1 MKNETEKNFFINNP
15 IFVKYKKKF
24 DFSKFKTQQTLKS
37 VNINERIVEIPF
49 AIQAVAGLAKGAK
62 ILDLGCTESPL
73 PLQLSALGYAVT
85 GFDFREYPYRHPNL
99 TFVQGDMTK
108 LPFENAR
115 FDAILSISTLEH
127 VGIGFYADPQE
138 VEQADKKAM
147 AEVIRVL
154 KPGGIFVLTAPY
166 GVKAQTGHQR
176 IYDQKG
182 LEDLFGALSVQERRY
197 FKSDT
202 LPGADCNSWVEV
214 DQEEAAAIASPK
226 STTCVCLVVGKK
238 K

>member
-1 MKNETEKNFFINNP
+1 MTEKNFFINNP
-15 IFVKYKKKF
+15 IFVKYKKRFDLAKF
-24 DFSKFKTQQTLKS
+24 RSEQTLKS
-37 VNINERIVEIPF
+37 VNVNERIVEIPF
-49 AIQAVAGLAKGAK
+49 AIQAAAALPKGAK

-73 PLQLSALGYAVT
+73 PLQLAALGYAVT

-108 LPFENAR
+108 LPFENAT
-115 FDAILSISTLEH
+115 FDGIMSISTLEH

-138 VEQADKKAM
+138 VAQADKKAI
-147 AEVIRVL
+147 AEIIRVL

-166 GVKAQTGHQR
+166 GVKAQNSHQR

-182 LEDLFGALSVQERRY
+182 LEDLFSAFSVQERRY
-197 FKSDT
+197 FKSVT
-202 LPGADCNSWVEV
+202 LPGADCNTWVEA
-214 DQEEAAAIASPK
+214 DQEEAGRIASPRET
-226 STTCVCLVVGKK
+226 SCVCLVVGKK

>member
-1 MKNETEKNFFINNP
+1 MAAEKNFFINNP
-15 IFVKYKKKF
+15 IFVKYKKRF
-24 DFSKFKTQQTLKS
+24 DFSKMKSQQTLKS

-49 AIQAVAGLAKGAK
+49 AIQAVGALPKGVK
-62 ILDLGCTESPL
+62 VLDLGCTESPL
-73 PLQLSALGYAVT
+73 PLQLAALGYLVT

-108 LPFENAR
+108 LPFEKESFSAV
-115 FDAILSISTLEH
+115 LSISTLEH

-138 VEQADKKAM
+138 VQLADKKAM
-147 AEVIRVL
+147 AEIIRVL

-166 GVKAQTGHQR
+166 GVKAQNGHQR

-182 LEDLFGALSVQERRY
+182 LEDLLVILSVQERRY
-197 FKSDT
+197 FKSAI
-202 LPGADCNSWVEV
+202 LSGAECNTWVEV
-214 DQEEAAAIASPK
+214 NQEEAAAVASPK
-226 STTCVCLVVGKK
+226 ATECVCLVVGKK